1 MRGGKVHPV
10 LMPALAALAL
20 SGLIVLVSISQPR
33 TQRTALLVPGFQVP
47 EEPMKGAPFMADGLR
62 GGLPAPYSEGNKL
75 GNVQYMP
82 MDSMSWYPDQPAEEG
97 AAGEEGAEE
106 PAAEEPAAEEPAAEE
121 PAAESAAGR
130 PTILKSVKAV
140 NSQRVADPVEWA
152 HQQRFNTLATSL
164 KKSPQ
169 HSGSRKIPDPIEWLT
184 GSVMARKNQKQLAH
198 TVAPAHTAKL
208 HETPLRRRLNRIS
221 MDGRFNM
228 PTKATL
234 QEAQERAKVLGCSGV
249 HYLPGPGST
258 FTAAPCKSQS
268 AELSKLQGQR
278 FTNRDDVGTSVKG
291 ASTDL
296 DGTEFRNAWNGFDA
310 ADAADS
316 SFLSAKKSATH
327 SVTPSWEGADDAD
340 DALLQ
345 SRTQAVKRHQ
355 HPGAQN
361 LKWHSW

>member
-1 MRGGKVHPV
+1 
-10 LMPALAALAL
+10 
-20 SGLIVLVSISQPR
+20 
-33 TQRTALLVPGFQVP
+33 
-47 EEPMKGAPFMADGLR
+47 
-62 GGLPAPYSEGNKL
+62 
-75 GNVQYMP
+75 
-82 MDSMSWYPDQPAEEG
+82 
-97 AAGEEGAEE
+97 
-106 PAAEEPAAEEPAAEE
+106 
-121 PAAESAAGR
+121 
-130 PTILKSVKAV
+130 
-140 NSQRVADPVEWA
+140 
-152 HQQRFNTLATSL
+152 
-164 KKSPQ
+164 
-169 HSGSRKIPDPIEWLT
+169 
-184 GSVMARKNQKQLAH
+184 
-198 TVAPAHTAKL
+198 
-208 HETPLRRRLNRIS
+208 
-221 MDGRFNM
+221 M

-361 LKWHSW
+361 LKWHSSSAAGGRQRRDGKSVLRGVLETVEARGAWGAGQGTRMGGVSDPARRKGVDQGDRH